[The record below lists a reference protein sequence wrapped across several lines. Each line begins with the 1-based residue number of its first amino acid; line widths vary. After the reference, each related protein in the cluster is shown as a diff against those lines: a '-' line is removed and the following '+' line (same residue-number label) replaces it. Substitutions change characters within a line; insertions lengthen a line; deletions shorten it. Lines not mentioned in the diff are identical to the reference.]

1 MGADVGARDMLRG
14 PILLKFIAKR
24 LGISLAILVL
34 GSLLLYVLVI
44 NSGDPLQDLRESND
58 PNREN
63 RIRQR
68 IENMGL
74 DVPWYERYWDWLTGA
89 SKCLI
94 GQCDLG
100 TSINGQS
107 VNALVATAAGST
119 LRLVVFATLLAITT
133 GVILGIVT
141 AIRQYS
147 GFDYGV
153 TLFAFVAFS
162 LPVFWLGVLLKHY
175 AAIEFNNWIVD
186 ADLTWPV
193 IIGVAVV
200 IAFILQAAM
209 GGDLKRRLL
218 TFGAIAAGVVAIL
231 IYFDAVTWF
240 RRPAL
245 GIPVY
250 ILAVLGAAT
259 LVVVL
264 TSGFQNHRV
273 RNAVGTTAGVAMVGF
288 IAVRGYLMDSGSVL
302 ALFLCLVAAIVVGV
316 AAGQLL
322 GGFSRRQATFASV
335 ITALLASLIALSD
348 LLLSNWAQ
356 YLTEQPRPIP
366 TIGSMTPNYEST
378 FWMHSIDTLTHLV
391 LPTVTLTLIS
401 IASYTRYTRASMLDV
416 LNQDYIRT
424 ARSKGISERKVIT
437 RHALRNSLI
446 PLATIVA
453 FDFAGLIGGAVITE
467 TVFGWQGMGNLFRTG
482 LAQVDP
488 APVMAFYLVTG
499 TAAVVMNMLADIA
512 YAILDPRISR

>member
-1 MGADVGARDMLRG
+1 M
-14 PILLKFIAKR
+14 LKFIAKR
-24 LGISLAILVL
+24 LAISLAILLL
-34 GSLLLYVLVI
+34 GSLLLFVLVI

-74 DVPWYERYWDWLTGA
+74 NLPWWQRYFDWLGGA

-107 VNALVATAAGST
+107 VNALVAVAAGST
-119 LRLVVFATLLAITT
+119 LRLVVFASLLAITV
-133 GVILGIVT
+133 GVILGIIT

-193 IIGVAVV
+193 IIGVAVLL
-200 IAFILQAAM
+200 AFILQAAL
-209 GGDLKRRLL
+209 GGDLKRRLI
-218 TFGAIAAGVVAIL
+218 TFAAIAGAVTAIL
-231 IYFDAVTWF
+231 FYFDAVTWF
-240 RRPAL
+240 RRPAI

-250 ILAVLGAAT
+250 ILAVVGAAA
-259 LVVVL
+259 LVIVL

-273 RNAVGTTAGVAMVGF
+273 RNAVGATAGVSIVGY
-288 IAVRGYLMDSGSVL
+288 IAVRGYLMDNGSVPL
-302 ALFLCLVAAIVVGV
+302 LLLCLAAAIVAAV

-322 GGFSRRQATFASV
+322 GGFSRRQATFAAV
-335 ITALLASLIALSD
+335 ITALLASLLAVSD

-356 YLTEQPRPIP
+356 YLEEQPRPIP

-391 LPTVTLTLIS
+391 LPTVTLMLIS

-482 LAQVDP
+482 LAAVDP
-488 APVMAFYLVTG
+488 PPVMAFYLVTG
-499 TAAVVMNMLADIA
+499 TAAVIMNMAADIA

>member
-1 MGADVGARDMLRG
+1 M
-14 PILLKFIAKR
+14 LKFIAKR
-24 LGISLAILVL
+24 LGISLAILLL

-58 PNREN
+58 PNRAN

-74 DVPWYERYWDWLTGA
+74 DMPWYERYWDWLTGA

-100 TSINGQS
+100 TALNGQS
-107 VNALVATAAGST
+107 VNSLVATAAAST
-119 LRLVVFATLLAITT
+119 LRLVVLASLLALAI

-153 TLFAFVAFS
+153 TLFAFVCFS

-186 ADLTWPV
+186 ADLSWPV
-193 IIGVAVV
+193 IVGVAVV
-200 IAFILQAAM
+200 LALILQGAL
-209 GGDLKRRLL
+209 GGTLKRRFV
-218 TFGAIAAGVVAIL
+218 TFAAGAAGVTAVLA
-231 IYFDAVTWF
+231 YFDLVTWF

-245 GIPVY
+245 GVPVY
-250 ILAVLGAAT
+250 VLAVLGAAV
-259 LVVVL
+259 LVIVL
-264 TSGFQNHRV
+264 TSGFRNHRV
-273 RNAVGTTAGVAMVGF
+273 RNAVGATAGVAG
-288 IAVRGYLMDSGSVL
+288 IGYLAVRSYLMSSGSFASLILCFVAGL
-302 ALFLCLVAAIVVGV
+302 AVGV

-335 ITALLASLIALSD
+335 ITALLASLLAMSD
-348 LLLSNWAQ
+348 LLLSNWSS
-356 YLTEQPRPIP
+356 YLGEQPRPIP
-366 TIGSMTPNYEST
+366 TIGSATPNYEST
-378 FWMHSIDTLTHLV
+378 FWMHQLDTLTHLV
-391 LPTVTLTLIS
+391 LPTITLMLIS

-499 TAAVVMNMLADIA
+499 SAAVTMNMLADIT

>member
-1 MGADVGARDMLRG
+1 M
-14 PILLKFIAKR
+14 LKFIAKR
-24 LGISLAILVL
+24 LGISLAILLL
-34 GSLLLYVLVI
+34 GSLLLFVLVI

-68 IENMGL
+68 IETMGL
-74 DVPWYERYWDWLTGA
+74 NLPWYERYLDWLAGA

-100 TSINGQS
+100 VALNGQS
-107 VNALVATAAGST
+107 VNALVAVAAAST

-153 TLFAFVAFS
+153 TLFAFIAFS

-175 AAIEFNNWIVD
+175 AAIEFNNWIAD
-186 ADLTWPV
+186 AELSWPV

-200 IAFILQAAM
+200 LAFVLQAAL
-209 GGDLKRRLL
+209 GGDLRRRLI
-218 TFGAIAAGVVAIL
+218 TFMAVAVGVAAIL
-231 IYFDAVTWF
+231 TYFDAVTWF
-240 RRPAL
+240 RRPAI

-250 ILAVLGAAT
+250 VIAVLGAAA
-259 LVVVL
+259 LVIVL
-264 TSGFQNHRV
+264 TSGFQNPRV
-273 RNAVGTTAGVAMVGF
+273 RNAVGATAGVSLVGYIAM
-288 IAVRGYLMDSGSVL
+288 RGHLMDNGSV
-302 ALFLCLVAAIVVGV
+302 ALLLICFAAAITAGV

-322 GGFSRRQATFASV
+322 GGFSRRGATFSSV
-335 ITALLASLIALSD
+335 VTALLASLLALSD

-356 YLTEQPRPIP
+356 YLVEQPRPIP
-366 TIGSMTPNYEST
+366 TIGSMTPNYQST

-391 LPTVTLTLIS
+391 LPTVALTLIS

-482 LAQVDP
+482 LIQVDP

-499 TAAVVMNMLADIA
+499 TAAVTMNMLADIA